1 MPNMHF
7 YTNLSLDKATKDEI
21 KAAFAEAIAI
31 IPGKSEKWLMV
42 IIEDETSMYLGGSDA
57 PCAMVSVELLGSA
70 DGETYEKVTAAVTAK
85 LAKLL
90 PLSPDRIYTKYSEYR
105 HWGFNGEHF

>member
-7 YTNLSLDKATKDEI
+7 YTNLTVAPEAKTEI
-21 KAAFAEAIAI
+21 KQAFADAIAL

-42 IIEDETSMYLGGSDA
+42 IIEDNRSMYLGGSDA
-57 PCAMVSVELLGSA
+57 PCGLVSVELLGSA
-70 DGETYEKVTAAVTAK
+70 DGAVYEKVTAEVTSR
-85 LAKLL
+85 LTKLL

-105 HWGFNGEHF
+105 HWGYNGEHF

>member
-7 YTNLSLDKATKDEI
+7 YTNLTVTPEQKTEI
-21 KAAFAEAIAI
+21 KKAFAESIAI

-42 IIEDETSMYLGGSDA
+42 IIEDGVSIYLGGSDA

-70 DGETYEKVTAAVTAK
+70 DGAIYEKVTADVTAK
-85 LAKLL
+85 LSKLL
-90 PLSPDRIYTKYSEYR
+90 GLAPDRIYTKYSEYR
-105 HWGFNGEHF
+105 HWGYNGEHF

>member
-7 YTNLSLDKATKDEI
+7 YTNMTVSPEAKVEI
-21 KAAFAEAIAI
+21 KKAFAESIAL

-42 IIEDETSMYLGGSDA
+42 IIEDEKSMYLGGSDA
-57 PCAMVSVELLGSA
+57 PCGLVSIELLGSA
-70 DGETYEKVTAAVTAK
+70 EGSVYEKVTEAVTAK
-85 LAKLL
+85 LSRLL
-90 PLSPDRIYTKYSEYR
+90 SLEPDRIYTKYSEYR

>member
-7 YTNLSLDKATKDEI
+7 YTNVTVTPAQKLDI
-21 KAAFAEAIAI
+21 KKAFADAIAL

-42 IIEDETSMYLGGSDA
+42 VIEDNLSMYLGGSDA
-57 PCAMVSVELLGSA
+57 PCGLVSIELLGSA
-70 DGETYEKVTAAVTAK
+70 EGAIYEKVTAEVTAR
-85 LAKLL
+85 LTQLL
-90 PLSPDRIYTKYSEYR
+90 PIAPDRIYTKYSEYR